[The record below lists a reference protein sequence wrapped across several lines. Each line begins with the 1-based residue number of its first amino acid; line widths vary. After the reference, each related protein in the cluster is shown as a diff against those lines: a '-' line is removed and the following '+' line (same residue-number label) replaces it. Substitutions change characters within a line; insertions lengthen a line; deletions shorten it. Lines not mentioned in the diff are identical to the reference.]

1 MLINKQRKE
10 SVMTNRTKEETMFQL
25 YKEIM
30 CLETMEQIDEVQ
42 GYLKTRKKDL
52 GRSTISSL
60 AIRDNVL
67 VHSNGNV
74 ERGVLLKINRTRAV
88 VDIENKG
95 AYNVPFSM
103 IRKES

>member
-1 MLINKQRKE
+1 
-10 SVMTNRTKEETMFQL
+10 MTNRTKEETMFQL

-30 CLETMEQIDEVQ
+30 CLETIDEVQ

-103 IRKES
+103 IRKEQ

>member
-1 MLINKQRKE
+1 MSNVKQ
-10 SVMTNRTKEETMFQL
+10 EETMFDI
-25 YKEIM
+25 YKSIM
-30 CLETMEQIDEVQ
+30 SLETQEQIKEVQ
-42 GYLKTRKKDL
+42 GYLKTRRKDL

-103 IRKES
+103 IRKEQ